1 MYIMNNFSDMF
12 VDYMNAYK
20 STNAFKDSLKM
31 EIYSRKAEYE
41 EHLDKMYANYIHGCA
56 YQIIIYNE
64 QISDIKS
71 AGLKILRNSS
81 GKHKIVI
88 K

>member
-1 MYIMNNFSDMF
+1 MNNFSDMF
-12 VDYMNAYK
+12 VEYMNAYK

-71 AGLKILRNSS
+71 AGLKVLRNSS

>member
-1 MYIMNNFSDMF
+1 MNNFIDMLT
-12 VDYMNAYK
+12 DYMDAYK
-20 STNAFKDSLKM
+20 STGRCVDRLKM
-31 EIYSRKAEYE
+31 DIYLRKVEYE

-56 YQIIIYNE
+56 RQIITYNE
-64 QISDIKS
+64 QIRDIKS
-71 AGLKILRNSS
+71 AGLKVLRNSS

>member
-1 MYIMNNFSDMF
+1 MNNFIDMLT
-12 VDYMNAYK
+12 DYMDTYK
-20 STNAFKDSLKM
+20 STGGCMDKLKM
-31 EIYSRKAEYE
+31 DIYLRKAEYE

-56 YQIIIYNE
+56 HQIISYNE
-64 QISDIKS
+64 QIGDIKS
-71 AGLKILRNSS
+71 AGLKVLRNSS

>member
-1 MYIMNNFSDMF
+1 MNNFIDMLTY
-12 VDYMNAYK
+12 YMDAYK
-20 STNAFKDSLKM
+20 STGRCVDKLKM
-31 EIYSRKAEYE
+31 DIYLRKAEYE

-56 YQIIIYNE
+56 HQIISYNE
-64 QISDIKS
+64 QIGDIKS
-71 AGLKILRNSS
+71 AGLKVLRNSS

>member
-1 MYIMNNFSDMF
+1 MNNFIDMLT
-12 VDYMNAYK
+12 DYMDTYK
-20 STNAFKDSLKM
+20 STGRYMDKLKM
-31 EIYSRKAEYE
+31 DIYLRKAEYE

-56 YQIIIYNE
+56 HQIISYNE
-64 QISDIKS
+64 QIGDIKS
-71 AGLKILRNSS
+71 AGLKVLRNSS

>member
-1 MYIMNNFSDMF
+1 MNNFSDTF

-31 EIYSRKAEYE
+31 DIYLRKAEYE

-56 YQIIIYNE
+56 HQIISYNE
-64 QISDIKS
+64 QIGDIKS
-71 AGLKILRNSS
+71 AGLKVLRNSS

>member
-1 MYIMNNFSDMF
+1 MNNFADIF
-12 VDYMNAYK
+12 TDYMNAYK
-20 STNAFKDSLKM
+20 STSGYKDGLKM
-31 EIYSRKAEYE
+31 EIYLRKAEYE

-56 YQIIIYNE
+56 HQIISYNE
-64 QISDIKS
+64 QIGDIKS
-71 AGLKILRNSS
+71 AGLKVLRNSS

>member
-1 MYIMNNFSDMF
+1 MNNFTDMLT
-12 VDYMNAYK
+12 DYMDAYK
-20 STNAFKDSLKM
+20 STNGFADGLKM
-31 EIYSRKAEYE
+31 EIYLRKAEYE

-56 YQIIIYNE
+56 HQIISYNE
-64 QISDIKS
+64 QIGDIKS
-71 AGLKILRNSS
+71 AGLKVLRNSS

>member
-1 MYIMNNFSDMF
+1 MNNFIDMLA
-12 VDYMNAYK
+12 DYMDAYK
-20 STNAFKDSLKM
+20 STGRCMDKLKM
-31 EIYSRKAEYE
+31 DIYLRKAEYE
-41 EHLDKMYANYIHGCA
+41 GHLDKMYANYIHGCA
-56 YQIIIYNE
+56 HQIISYNE

-71 AGLKILRNSS
+71 AGLKVLRNSS

>member
-1 MYIMNNFSDMF
+1 MNNFSDMF
-12 VDYMNAYK
+12 AEYMNAYK
-20 STNAFKDSLKM
+20 STGRCMDKLKM
-31 EIYSRKAEYE
+31 DIYLRKVEYE

-56 YQIIIYNE
+56 HQIISYNE
-64 QISDIKS
+64 QIGDIKS
-71 AGLKILRNSS
+71 AGLKVLRNSS

>member
-1 MYIMNNFSDMF
+1 MNNFSGMF
-12 VDYMNAYK
+12 ADYMNAYK

-31 EIYSRKAEYE
+31 KIYSRKAEYE
-41 EHLDKMYANYIHGCA
+41 EYLDKMYANYIHGCTR
-56 YQIIIYNE
+56 QIISYNE
-64 QISDIKS
+64 QIGDIKS
-71 AGLKILRNSS
+71 AGLKVLINSS